1 MPAPSRPNQI
11 PPRQAR
17 SRDTLRRMLDA
28 VEIVLDKHGLE
39 GATLPR
45 IAKVAGLSPAAVY
58 RRFRDKEALMRA
70 VFARASQ
77 IRTEDLAKPIDVGQ
91 LRLIGIRNFARTWI
105 AAMIQGFRTRTGF
118 LRATAL
124 YSQQHSRAS
133 FVRRQRKLEIQGFH
147 RLVETFLLWRDEIRH
162 ADPAKAVTYAMLMT
176 VFALRELILF
186 DQASTFQELMP
197 LSDDQLQK
205 ELATSFLRYLGVD
218 SEPST

>member
-1 MPAPSRPNQI
+1 MPPPRPTQI

-17 SRDTLRRMLDA
+17 SRETLRRMLDA

-45 IAKVAGLSPAAVY
+45 IAAQAGLSPAAVY
-58 RRFRDKEALMRA
+58 RRFRDKDALIRA
-70 VFARASQ
+70 VFVRASQ
-77 IRTEDLAKPIDVGQ
+77 MRTENLAKPIDAGQ
-91 LRLIGIRNFARTWI
+91 LRQIGLRNVARNWI
-105 AAMIQGFRTRTGF
+105 AAMIHAFRTRTGF

-124 YSQQHSRAS
+124 YSHQHSRAP

-162 ADPAKAVTYAMLMT
+162 PDPAKAVSYAVLMT

-197 LSDDQLQK
+197 LSDDQLQS
-205 ELATSFLRYLGVD
+205 ELTMFFLRYLGVD
-218 SEPST
+218 SEASA